1 MANILVVDEQVAV
14 RRFLGTVLTRKGHAV
29 EAAASASE
37 ALERFQRE
45 RPEMTFI
52 EPMMSGGLEVMAEMR
67 RLSPQVG
74 IVVIAPPFPSAGWF
88 LKVAIP
94 GVHAVRKPLNANKV
108 LSAVESGLA
117 VTI

>member
-14 RRFLGTVLTRKGHAV
+14 RRFLGTVLTREGHAV
-29 EAAASASE
+29 ESAASASE

-52 EPMMSGGLEVMAEMR
+52 EPMMSGGIEVLAEMR
-67 RLSPQVG
+67 RLSPQMG
-74 IVVIAPPFPSAGWF
+74 IIVIAPPFPAAAWF

-94 GVHAVRKPLNANKV
+94 GVIAVRKPLNANKV
-108 LSAVESGLA
+108 LTAVESGQA
-117 VTI
+117 VAI